1 MISALAKKIS
11 VAEFLIFMPGYQQ
24 GQEYLYY
31 ILESEKPT
39 LLKPGMN
46 LGVDTRVLTQV
57 RSLQGF

>member
-11 VAEFLIFMPGYQQ
+11 VAEFLIFMPGYEQ

-39 LLKPGMN
+39 LLKSGMN
-46 LGVDTRVLTQV
+46 LGVETRTLT
-57 RSLQGF
+57 